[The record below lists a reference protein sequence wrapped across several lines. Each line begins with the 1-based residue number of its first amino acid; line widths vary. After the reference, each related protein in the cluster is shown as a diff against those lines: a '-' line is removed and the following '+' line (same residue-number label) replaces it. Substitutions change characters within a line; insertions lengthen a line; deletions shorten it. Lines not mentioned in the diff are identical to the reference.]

1 VASPRKQLLLTV
13 KRKEASV
20 ESGLCGCKAPQG
32 THLQG
37 YVKGLRAQDWQCL

>member
-20 ESGLCGCKAPQG
+20 GSGMCGFKAPQC
-32 THLQG
+32 THLTLQG
-37 YVKGLRAQDWQCL
+37 YVKGLRAQDW

>member
-13 KRKEASV
+13 KRKEASL
-20 ESGLCGCKAPQG
+20 GGGMCGFKAPQC

-37 YVKGLRAQDWQCL
+37 YVKGLRAQDW